1 MIAQSAG
8 FVGSKQDWL
17 DSLVGADGLSAYESA
32 AIGGYAGTEEQFYQ
46 DLYSVGQIGVA
57 ATYGD
62 DLDGDGQPDLLTEA
76 TGIYALLD
84 EISQNGGS
92 NTDALAALEDIL
104 GSPAVADDPLT
115 TDIDESSPATGVYA
129 QSGTGVNDAV
139 LEQISGLYDYIDDS
153 GFASGASL
161 QEVADVLGKPAELV
175 TQADIDAV
183 NQMVVDNTAAVLA
196 GNEVNYDARYDLNN
210 DGIVNY
216 LDDQL
221 FNELYAGEDSQYN
234 TYVQGIDPN
243 SAFANTGVF
252 DTLAYDREQTRLS
265 DIALQEEIDAQAALD
280 AEIAQNTQTQI
291 NAQIQ
296 AQQDAERRSLL
307 YALAASQPQQAAAPE
322 IETVPFKQRYNWE
335 SIFASEEEEAARS
348 RVTPYGSYTAAE
360 PKAAATGGLI
370 TDESD
375 ELLALLGLE

>member
-1 MIAQSAG
+1 M
-8 FVGSKQDWL
+8 
-17 DSLVGADGLSAYESA
+17 
-32 AIGGYAGTEEQFYQ
+32 
-46 DLYSVGQIGVA
+46 
-57 ATYGD
+57 
-62 DLDGDGQPDLLTEA
+62 
-76 TGIYALLD
+76 
-84 EISQNGGS
+84 
-92 NTDALAALEDIL
+92 
-104 GSPAVADDPLT
+104 ADDPLT

-183 NQMVVDNTAAVLA
+183 NQMVVDNTAAGLA
-196 GNEVNYDARYDLNN
+196 GTAVNYDARYDLNN

-265 DIALQEEIDAQAALD
+265 DIALQEEIDAQAAID
-280 AEIAQNTQTQI
+280 AQIAQNTQTQI
-291 NAQIQ
+291 NTQIQ

-335 SIFASEEEEAARS
+335 SIFSSEQEESDRGRIS
-348 RVTPYGSYTAAE
+348 PYGGYSPE